1 MCAQG
6 PDQASIRRPPGCN
19 DKTDAPTLLSLTA
32 SPDLHPSQH
41 GAALQAV
48 VKHARTQPIKLQ
60 YLYLYDWT
68 LTKGVKKALQ
78 TVATQW
84 PDANVTMQRTKCT
97 RLGLE
102 GDNNAPW
109 PKAMKLELVGVY
121 QDAST
126 AYVHGLPRAVSGLD
140 MLPAALVPTETKSH
154 ATLAS
159 MQSEARHDVG
169 LGGAVVSSC
178 TQPKQQQQKQQSV
191 SHQACQWV
199 MSVCQLLALKEA
211 GVEVTVRDCVLAF
224 DLGSNEEVSIAAH
237 MTLSPCCQQATKG
250 C

>member
-6 PDQASIRRPPGCN
+6 PDQAKFHRPPGCN

-32 SPDLHPSQH
+32 SPDLPPSQH

-78 TVATQW
+78 TIATKW
-84 PDANVTMQRTKCT
+84 PDVNVTMQRTKCT

-109 PKAMKLELVGVY
+109 PKAMKLDLVGVY

-126 AYVHGLPRAVSGLD
+126 AYVHGLPRPVSGLD
-140 MLPAALVPTETKSH
+140 VLPAALVQTEPKSH

-159 MQSEARHDVG
+159 TQSETRRDVS
-169 LGGAVVSSC
+169 LWGAVVSSSA
-178 TQPKQQQQKQQSV
+178 QPKQQQQKQQSV

-199 MSVCQLLALKEA
+199 MSVSQLLALKES
-211 GVEVTVRDCVLAF
+211 GVEVTVKDCVLAF
-224 DLGSNEEVSIAAH
+224 DLGSDEEVSTADSC
-237 MTLSPCCQQATKG
+237 TRATDHARY
-250 C
+250 